1 MKSARDLRSSQEVV
15 SQPFW
20 NVHLNVGASY
30 QQTLT
35 SRPTTGKPERINKE
49 ISGQLNKIQIRKAF
63 DRNSTPKRSFWQ
75 KMRGSQNS
83 TLITDETGGLTLG
96 GDVINEETIKRRKE
110 SPT

>member
-1 MKSARDLRSSQEVV
+1 M
-15 SQPFW
+15 
-20 NVHLNVGASY
+20 NVGASY
-30 QQTLT
+30 PQPLT
-35 SRPTTGKPERINKE
+35 SRPTTEKPVRSLKKIASTTE
-49 ISGQLNKIQIRKAF
+49 IGGQLNKIQIRKAF